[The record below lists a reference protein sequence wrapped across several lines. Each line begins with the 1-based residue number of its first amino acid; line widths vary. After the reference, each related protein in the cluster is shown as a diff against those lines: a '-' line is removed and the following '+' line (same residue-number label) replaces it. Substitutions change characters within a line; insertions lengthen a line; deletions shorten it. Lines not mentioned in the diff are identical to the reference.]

1 MRSSMKTAKFILI
14 PFCVFA
20 VAFSGC
26 SIKLGPDPV
35 TSFERAEAGLVRMG
49 EVTETMTGTWAQLPG
64 RYGFKSA
71 LLDALKKPEVA
82 PLFEGG
88 ASNLIM
94 DISLTSDHEDDG
106 ARLTGLGAL
115 SLITIGIIP
124 LSYHSEWNVSCKLT
138 LKNSEGNQVA
148 VYNLNEKGT
157 YDIQAYPLTILA
169 FCGSWA
175 SGPSDGK
182 EIFKRVAANLADK
195 IVRTLQKD
203 SRALVSQGG
212 MGGAAPAG
220 SFSSL
225 QKNTII

>member
-1 MRSSMKTAKFILI
+1 
-14 PFCVFA
+14 
-20 VAFSGC
+20 
-26 SIKLGPDPV
+26 
-35 TSFERAEAGLVRMG
+35 
-49 EVTETMTGTWAQLPG
+49 
-64 RYGFKSA
+64 
-71 LLDALKKPEVA
+71 
-82 PLFEGG
+82 
-88 ASNLIM
+88 M

-157 YDIQAYPLTILA
+157 YDIQTYPITIFA
-169 FCGSWA
+169 FWGAWA
-175 SGPSDGK
+175 SGESDGK

-203 SRALVSQGG
+203 SRALASQGG